1 MENEQADKGG
11 VDMQFRART
20 VALMVI
26 VSIVLSSVTTA
37 AVVKDGGILDRLA
50 GTPALWLD
58 GDLAAAVQGDDE
70 GFEKLKTA
78 YAVIKSQYVRGA
90 NDKKLIDGA
99 IQGMVDSLGDPYSVY
114 MDPSTAKQFESNL
127 ESSFQGIGAEVTMK
141 NGKVTIV
148 SPFKDS
154 PAEKAGLR
162 PNDQVIKVNGV
173 SLEGMS
179 LNEAVMKIRGPKGTI
194 AKLEVI
200 RPGYSGV
207 LHINVK
213 RDNIPIKT
221 VESKMMPE
229 QIGYIQ
235 ITQFSNDTAKD
246 FGNQLKQLESKGMKG
261 LVIDVRGNPGGLL
274 PSVLD
279 IADQLVPGGKNVL
292 ITQDKAGN
300 KVVYKS
306 KLQGKKSYPISVMI
320 DKGSASASE
329 ILAAALKESAG
340 AQVVGEKSFGKGTVQ
355 TVKDFGDGSNLKLT
369 VAKWLTPSGTW
380 IDQHGGTG
388 GIQPTLPVKSPEYE
402 QATPP
407 SPGQTLKRDMN
418 SPAVRNLQMVL
429 DGLGFNPGRK
439 DGYFDQK
446 TELAV
451 KSFQKIKGLPMTGV
465 VDDKTA
471 AKIQDAFIAMLRD
484 PANDVQLQVAIEA
497 IKKKIR

>member
-1 MENEQADKGG
+1 
-11 VDMQFRART
+11 MQFRGRT
-20 VALMVI
+20 VALIVI
-26 VSIVLSSVTTA
+26 VSIVLSSAVTA
-37 AVVKDGGILDRLA
+37 AVVRDGGLLDQL
-50 GTPALWLD
+50 TSSPAMWLN
-58 GDLAAAVQGDDE
+58 GDLATTVQGNSD
-70 GFEKLKTA
+70 GFDKLKTA
-78 YAVIKSQYVRGA
+78 YAIIKSQYVRGV

-99 IQGMVDSLGDPYSVY
+99 IQGMVDSLGDPYSAY

-148 SPFKDS
+148 SPFKGS

-162 PNDQVIKVNGV
+162 PNDQVIKVNGI

-200 RPGYSGV
+200 RPGYNGV

-221 VESKMMPE
+221 VESKMLTQ

-235 ITQFSNDTAKD
+235 ITQFSTDTAKD
-246 FGNQLKQLESKGMKG
+246 FANQLKQLENKGMKG
-261 LVIDVRGNPGGLL
+261 LIVDVRGNPGGLL
-274 PSVLD
+274 PAVLD

-300 KVVYKS
+300 KVIYKS
-306 KLQGKKSYPISVMI
+306 KLQGKKSYPITVLI

-355 TVKDFGDGSNLKLT
+355 TVKDFDDGSNLKLT
-369 VAKWLTPSGTW
+369 IAKWLTPSGTW

-388 GIQPTLPVKSPEYE
+388 GIQPTIPVKSPDYE
-402 QATPP
+402 EATPP

-418 SPAVRNLQMVL
+418 SAAVRNLQMVL

-439 DGYFDQK
+439 DGYFDEK

-451 KSFQKIKGLPMTGV
+451 KAFQKTKGLPVTGV

-471 AKIQDAFIAMLRD
+471 AQLQDAFVSMLRD

-497 IKKKIR
+497 TKNRIR